1 MCWCEQIRGE
11 FLRFAFD
18 HVDMARACQATK
30 KKYMRKLERIFS
42 DVDVS
47 GDGLIS
53 EEEFTNMLQDICHV

>member
-1 MCWCEQIRGE
+1 MC
-11 FLRFAFD
+11 FAFD
-18 HVDMARACQATK
+18 HVDVARACQATK